1 MVVHVLS
8 VFGLFNVKPILEKGY
23 GQNKQALNIYRQKI
37 AER

>member
-1 MVVHVLS
+1 
-8 VFGLFNVKPILEKGY
+8 VKPILEKGY